1 MPKPATQAET
11 NEVVARPENDR
22 RQRRKFSRAEKLRI
36 VEEAERSTDRGAI
49 AALLR
54 REGIYAG
61 QLSTWREQVRL
72 GGKAGL
78 EPKSPGPKA
87 AKSPLQLENEKLKK
101 RNRRL
106 EHKLDIAQKLIE
118 LAGKAHE
125 ILGVALPSLDDREK
139 R

>member
-1 MPKPATQAET
+1 MPKPATQPES

-49 AALLR
+49 AAILR
-54 REGIYAG
+54 REGLYAG
-61 QLSTWREQVRL
+61 QLSTWREQVRI

-78 EPKSPGPKA
+78 EPKAPGPKA
-87 AKSPLQLENEKLKK
+87 GKSLLQLENEKLKK

-125 ILGVALPSLDDREK
+125 ILGVALPSLDDEEQR
-139 R
+139 